1 MNANIALERMIGSGE
16 PWTKV
21 SWTVEGEVETLQVLK
36 QPQGGDWQVVA
47 DSNVATGSY
56 DDHNTPGTNNYSFKL
71 AGTLKTGE
79 PIESDT
85 EILTLIAGGTTTTGK
100 GKGKKN

>member
-1 MNANIALERMIGSGE
+1 MNANVALERMIGSGD

-36 QPQGGDWQVVA
+36 QPQGEDWQVV
-47 DSNVATGSY
+47 DSPNVAPGSY
-56 DDHNTPGTNNYSFKL
+56 DDHNTPGTNNYAFKL
-71 AGTLKTGE
+71 DGRLTNGE
-79 PIESDT
+79 PIVSDT
-85 EILTLIAGGTTTTGK
+85 EVLTLLPTGTTTK